1 MTSPVYNPG
10 GPGPD
15 FVDPMTSQPMS
26 PEPQEPKPFDAKS
39 QIESFYQQNLGR
51 SSDEGGLGSWLSAYQ
66 NGMSLDDINNAIRG
80 SQEGQ
85 NYQTGQTINSF
96 YNDALGRNAEQTGL
110 DSWRNALQSGS
121 SMDDIRNAI
130 YGSQEAQDYRTPP
143 ADKLTPY
150 PAEPRIVVDPA
161 RPTPPAPVDNYLRDD
176 NGNVVGYKDN
186 FPAQI
191 NGLGGGVY
199 DPARNQNIPTPTP
212 TPFIPGVTG
221 DYGFATQQNAADPV
235 YDFVKNIDQ
244 QLPYL
249 QRAFQE
255 QLQRFGDPVAAG
267 RAVLGSL
274 K

>member
-130 YGSQEAQDYRTPP
+130 YGSQEAQDYRAPP

-150 PAEPRIVVDPA
+150 PAEPHIIVDPA

-199 DPARNQNIPTPTP
+199 DPARNQNIPTP